1 MNLQFGYDYHDMS
14 TASPCG
20 FENNKWQVPKT
31 MSPQEI
37 IDQQPMSRMQIVAVI
52 MCIFLFAL
60 DGFDVLAIS
69 FAAPGIST
77 EWNVDRAALG
87 VILAMELIGMGVG
100 SVVLGNMADRIGRRP
115 VALVCLSIMSLGM
128 LLAGM
133 ASDVT
138 TLSAYRLF
146 TGFGIGGMLATANA
160 MVAEYAN
167 MRRRNL
173 AVICLGTGFPIGA
186 ILGGSVASVLLET
199 QDWRSVFM
207 FGAIITV
214 AFIPLVWFF
223 LPETVL
229 FLARKRGTGALEKIN
244 HTLKRMGHSVV
255 DKLDE
260 VQQSG
265 TKFNKMQLFS
275 PELLRTTL
283 LLTAGYFFHV
293 MTFYFIIKWIPK
305 IVVDMGFDPSTAG
318 TVLVWANVGGLLG
331 TVLLALASGRF
342 SLRYLVVIAML
353 GSFLMVG
360 LFGQGFSTIRDLSL
374 IAAAAGF
381 FTSTGIVGFYALNA
395 RMFPTEVR
403 AGGTGFVIGIGRGGS
418 ALGPIL
424 AGFLFA
430 SGQDL
435 QTVALTIS
443 IGSLL
448 AAGLVLMLSAQKSE
462 QEALAQ
468 T

>member
-1 MNLQFGYDYHDMS
+1 MAVS
-14 TASPCG
+14 AS
-20 FENNKWQVPKT
+20 

-37 IDQQPMSRMQIVAVI
+37 IDQQPMSRMQILAVI
-52 MCIFLFAL
+52 LCIFLFAL

-69 FAAPGIST
+69 FAAPGIAS

-100 SVVLGNMADRIGRRP
+100 SVLLGNLADRVGRRP
-115 VALVCLSIMSLGM
+115 VSLLCLSIMSLGM
-128 LLAGM
+128 FLAGT
-133 ASDVT
+133 ANDVT

-160 MVAEYAN
+160 MVAEYSN
-167 MRRRNL
+167 LRRRNL

-186 ILGGSVASVLLET
+186 ILGGSVASILLQS

-207 FGAIITV
+207 FGAICTIV
-214 AFIPLVWFF
+214 FIPVVWFF
-223 LPETVL
+223 LPETIL
-229 FLARKRGTGALEKIN
+229 FLARKRRIGALEEIN
-244 HTLKRMGHSVV
+244 QTLKRMGHVLV

-260 VQQSG
+260 LVES
-265 TKFNKMQLFS
+265 KSRFDRAQLFS
-275 PELLRTTL
+275 PQLIRTTM
-283 LLTAGYFFHV
+283 LLTAGYFCHV

-305 IVVDMGFDPSTAG
+305 LVVDMGFDPSIAG
-318 TVLVWANVGGLLG
+318 GVLVWANVGGLTG
-331 TVLLALASGRF
+331 TILLALLSGRF
-342 SLRYLVVIAML
+342 SLRYLVVLAML
-353 GSFLMVG
+353 GSFLMVA
-360 LFGQGFSTIRDLSL
+360 LFGQGFETIRDLSL

-435 QTVALTIS
+435 QTVAMTIS
-443 IGSLL
+443 IGSLV
-448 AAGLVLMLSAQKSE
+448 AAGMVLLLSASQSEKEALVLG
-462 QEALAQ
+462 
-468 T
+468 

>member
-1 MNLQFGYDYHDMS
+1 M
-14 TASPCG
+14 
-20 FENNKWQVPKT
+20 QV
-31 MSPQEI
+31 
-37 IDQQPMSRMQIVAVI
+37 VAVI
-52 MCIFLFAL
+52 MCIFIFAL

-69 FAAPGIST
+69 FAAPGIAT

-100 SVVLGNMADRIGRRP
+100 SVVLGNLADRIGRRP
-115 VALVCLSIMSLGM
+115 VSLICLSIMSLGM
-128 LLAGM
+128 LLAGT
-133 ASDVT
+133 AGDVT

-167 MRRRNL
+167 LRRRNL

-186 ILGGSVASVLLET
+186 ILGGSVASVLLQT

-207 FGAIITV
+207 FGAAITL

-229 FLARKRGTGALEKIN
+229 FLARKRGAGALEKIN
-244 HTLKRMGHSVV
+244 KTLKRMGHTGV

-260 VQQSG
+260 VVKTASG
-265 TKFNKMQLFS
+265 FNKMQLFS
-275 PELLRTTL
+275 PALRRTTL
-283 LLTAGYFFHV
+283 LLTAGYFCHV

-305 IVVDMGFDPSTAG
+305 IVVDMGFAASTAG
-318 TVLVWANVGGLLG
+318 SVLVWANVGGLLG
-331 TVLLALASGRF
+331 TILLAILSGRF
-342 SLRYLVVIAML
+342 SLRYLVTIAML

-360 LFGQGFSTIRDLSL
+360 LFGQGFETIRDLSL

-381 FTSTGIVGFYALNA
+381 FASTGIVGFYALNA
-395 RMFPTEVR
+395 RVFPTEVR

-424 AGFLFA
+424 AGLLFA
-430 SGQDL
+430 SGQGL
-435 QTVALTIS
+435 QSVSLIIS
-443 IGSLL
+443 VGSLL
-448 AAGLVLMLSAQKSE
+448 AAGFVLMLSAQKSE
-462 QEALAQ
+462 QEAPVQ
-468 T
+468 N